1 MSARRPARPAPFRP
15 FPAERLRR
23 ATFVERPNRFV
34 VTCRLETGEQ
44 VAAYLPNPGRLRE
57 LLLPGAALTLLEHA
71 PPAGGVAKLGY
82 TAVAVAREGRPVMLH
97 THRTNDAARHLI
109 EAGSVPGLET
119 ARVVAAEHRVGRSR
133 FDFLLEHDGA
143 PLLLEVKSC
152 TQFARRV
159 AMFPDA
165 VTTRGARHVRE
176 LAELARGGA
185 RTAVLFVVQWPDAE
199 LFLPDY
205 HTDLDFSLAL
215 LEAREHVRVIA
226 LGVGWSPELALEP
239 GARTLEIPWP
249 LVEREARDRGSYLLL
264 LELGEAATI
273 EAGGLGPV
281 RFARGFYVYVGSAMA
296 SLGPRIERH
305 RRRRK
310 RLHWHVDFLRARATV
325 VDALPIRAADRLECE
340 LAAAV
345 RGLAGWAAPGFGAS
359 DCGCGGHLF
368 GFSTDPRRSA
378 SFQALLQRFRMDRL
392 EPLARQGWADQ
403 SKV

>member
-1 MSARRPARPAPFRP
+1 LSARRRARPARRFRP
-15 FPAERLRR
+15 FPADRLRR

-34 VTCRLETGEQ
+34 VVCRLEGGES
-44 VAAYLPNPGRLRE
+44 VGAYLPNPGRLRE
-57 LLLPGAALTLLEHA
+57 LLLPGAALTLLEHS
-71 PPAGGVAKLGY
+71 PPAAGVAKLGF

-109 EAGSVPGLET
+109 EAGRVPGLET

-152 TQFARRV
+152 TQFGRRV

-165 VTTRGARHVRE
+165 VTARGARHVRE

-185 RTAVLFVVQWPDAE
+185 RTAVLFVVQWPEAE

-205 HTDLDFSLAL
+205 HTDLGFARAL
-215 LEAREHVRVIA
+215 LEARDAVQVIA
-226 LGVGWSPELALEP
+226 LGVGWAPDLSLEP
-239 GARTLEIPWP
+239 AARALAIPWP
-249 LVEREARDRGSYLLL
+249 LIEREARDRGSYLLL
-264 LELGEAATI
+264 LELGEAAAI
-273 EAGGLGPV
+273 DVGGLGRV
-281 RFARGFYVYVGSAMA
+281 RFAPGFYVYVGSAMA

-310 RLHWHVDFLRARATV
+310 RFHWHVDVLRDRAAFV
-325 VDALPIRAADRLECE
+325 EALPIRAADRLECE

-345 RGLAGWAAPGFGAS
+345 RDLAGWAVPGFGSS

-368 GFSTDPRRSA
+368 GFAADPRRQA

-392 EPLARQGWADQ
+392 EALAY